1 MNIISKVLLGAM
13 ILLKQLFY
21 MTSYFRASELWFY
34 NYVYFLLNFIY
45 RYILIRNK
53 SVYAIVHRQVGD
65 YEHLYS
71 TVWTAIIIKSKVDE
85 SMMKVKLPKLLIL
98 ITMLKSIYSIY
109 YILNNKIKC
118 ICVSALFAYLMK
130 IHLGWRSGKKIKT
143 HFLNS
148 KVQLLKNW
156 LYFFFF

>member
-1 MNIISKVLLGAM
+1 MNIIAKVLLGAM

-21 MTSYFRASELWFY
+21 MTSYLRASELWFY
-34 NYVYFLLNFIY
+34 NYFYFLLNFIY

-53 SVYAIVHRQVGD
+53 PVYTIVHRQMED

-71 TVWTAIIIKSKVDE
+71 TVWTANIIKSKVDE
-85 SMMKVKLPKLLIL
+85 SMMEVKLPKLLIL
-98 ITMLKSIYSIY
+98 IIMLKPTYSIY

-118 ICVSALFAYLMK
+118 ICASALFAYLMN

-148 KVQLLKNW
+148 KV
-156 LYFFFF
+156 